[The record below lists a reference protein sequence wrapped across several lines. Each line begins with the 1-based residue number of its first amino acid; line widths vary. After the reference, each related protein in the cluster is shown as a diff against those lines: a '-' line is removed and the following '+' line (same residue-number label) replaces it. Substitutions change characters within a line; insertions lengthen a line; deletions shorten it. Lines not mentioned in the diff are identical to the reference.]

1 MPLPILPFEKIA
13 KNAGARRMG
22 KDAVEELR
30 DISEEYGFSLAQKAV
45 KLSEHAGR
53 RTVKDKDIEL
63 ASNGTV

>member
-30 DISEEYGFSLAQKAV
+30 DVVEEYGFSLAQKAV
-45 KLSEHAGR
+45 KLGEHAGR
-53 RTVKDKDIEL
+53 RTVKEEDVEL
-63 ASNGTV
+63 ASKGIV

>member
-13 KNAGARRMG
+13 KNAGAKRIG

-30 DISEEYGFSLAQKAV
+30 DVIEEYGFSLAQKAV

-53 RTVKDKDIEL
+53 RTVKEKDIEL
-63 ASNGTV
+63 ASKGIV